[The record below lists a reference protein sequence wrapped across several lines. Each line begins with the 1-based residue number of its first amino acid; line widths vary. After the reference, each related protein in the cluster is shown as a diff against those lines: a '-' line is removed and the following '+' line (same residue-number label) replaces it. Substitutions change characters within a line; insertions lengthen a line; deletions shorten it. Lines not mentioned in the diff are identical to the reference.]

1 MSRYHCDDCDHT
13 FDAPTDTE
21 TCRCGC
27 GERAWREEATDAIRP
42 TRTEIAEQIR
52 VVRAAGDDVDALLA
66 AAQPDAG
73 PREADNP
80 AAYALACHIADHP
93 ISTVQAAFRYLNAPL
108 TLEARDRPPA
118 GQNLR
123 DRIAQAALHAVGAAL
138 GDTLT
143 PSARGEALAGI
154 AAVLPSPA
162 DEAPPLL
169 AEVWTVWR
177 EDEPVWGHF
186 ATEDTGKTGTI
197 DYYEEQ
203 EERCPDYGWRQD
215 GPRLELLAGGET
227 TGIYLSRHPVYGKPA
242 PADRAAE
249 DAKELADLDR
259 EGAELV
265 CVDEC
270 GSCDACGFETFG
282 TPAEGWREAARFLR
296 RTPRDSADFLGAI
309 RGARLIEAELRR
321 MVDEAQQVGEGR
333 G

>member
-1 MSRYHCDDCDHT
+1 MSRYHCDDCDHS

-27 GERAWREEATDAIRP
+27 GERAWREEATNAIRP
-42 TRTEIAEQIR
+42 TRTEIAEQAR

-66 AAQPDAG
+66 AEPSAP
-73 PREADNP
+73 AD
-80 AAYALACHIADHP
+80 
-93 ISTVQAAFRYLNAPL
+93 
-108 TLEARDRPPA
+108 
-118 GQNLR
+118 QNLR
-123 DRIAQAALHAVGAAL
+123 DRIAQVLLTTPREGWTYTAGQEKWDHHKHGDRPGHNYAIYCALCTNDVDLLADAVL
-138 GDTLT
+138 
-143 PSARGEALAGI
+143 
-154 AAVLPSPA
+154 AVLPTPA

-242 PADRAAE
+242 PADRATV
-249 DAKELADLDR
+249 LN
-259 EGAELV
+259 
-265 CVDEC
+265 
-270 GSCDACGFETFG
+270 
-282 TPAEGWREAARFLR
+282 EAADAVAMD
-296 RTPRDSADFLGAI
+296 RDSSLPGSGKGAWR
-309 RGARLIEAELRR
+309 RGMTRAETLLRR
-321 MVDEAQQVGEGR
+321 MADETQQAGEGR
-333 G
+333 

>member
-52 VVRAAGDDVDALLA
+52 VVRAAQDDVDALLA
-66 AAQPDAG
+66 AAPSAPADRTARRDQYAAAMARRDGHPWPTEFEDDERDYRRRADA
-73 PREADNP
+73 AI
-80 AAYALACHIADHP
+80 AIADIELAAEVAHLRGLLTAENKRANDA
-93 ISTVQAAFRYLNAPL
+93 IDREEAAEQAVE
-108 TLEARDRPPA
+108 EARA

-123 DRIAQAALHAVGAAL
+123 DRIAYTLAAADGWTWATGFDPATSTVYQGYLKRADAVLAAL
-138 GDTLT
+138 
-143 PSARGEALAGI
+143 
-154 AAVLPSPA
+154 
-162 DEAPPLL
+162 
-169 AEVWTVWR
+169 
-177 EDEPVWGHF
+177 
-186 ATEDTGKTGTI
+186 
-197 DYYEEQ
+197 
-203 EERCPDYGWRQD
+203 
-215 GPRLELLAGGET
+215 
-227 TGIYLSRHPVYGKPA
+227 PA

-270 GSCDACGFETFG
+270 GSCDACGFEPFG

-309 RGARLIEAELRR
+309 RGARLIETELRR
-321 MVDEAQQVGEGR
+321 RADEAQQAGESR